1 MQSSADDP
9 RSSSPVEDVGSPLLL
24 ASTSTGMIPM
34 EIQSGTPT
42 EIQSEADDKG

>member
-24 ASTSTGMIPM
+24 ASTSTGMFPM

-42 EIQSEADDKG
+42 EIQSGADDKG